1 MMFFGN
7 YEHSLDDK
15 GRLLLP
21 RKIKEVLGDCP
32 LLYVLKGFDGCL
44 AVYSENDFQKLIEEV
59 EKISFNKKNSRD
71 YLRIM
76 LGSVVEL
83 NVDKVGRIQLPSQT
97 LNKYHINKNVIIIG
111 VGDHFEIWDKVSY
124 EEYEKVTNEN
134 FENIAENLN
143 NDE

>member
-21 RKIKEVLGDCP
+21 RKIKEVLGASP

-44 AVYSENDFQKLIEEV
+44 AVYSENDFQKLISEA